1 MHSHQENQ
9 LKLLMMLRAA
19 GVRNTKVLAA
29 MESIPREYFIMP
41 AFMDKAYDDTA
52 LPIACGQTISQPS
65 IVALMCEFLGPN
77 DRLRVL
83 EIGTGCGYQAAIL
96 SKIFRMVYTI
106 ERHESLYEQAN
117 KSFQRLSIHNITTR
131 KADGSKGWPSAAPF
145 ERIVATAAA
154 KEPPS
159 ALLDQ
164 LSAENGVMVIP
175 VGEESRQQ
183 SLLRITRTSQ
193 GFREESLMQV
203 RFVPLVEE
211 SSDS

>member
-1 MHSHQENQ
+1 MMDSHQENQ
-9 LKLLMMLRAA
+9 LKLLMMLRSV
-19 GVRNTKVLAA
+19 GVRDTKVLAA

-41 AFMDKAYDDTA
+41 AFMDKAYQDTA

-96 SKIFRMVYTI
+96 SKIFRMVYTV
-106 ERHESLYEQAN
+106 ERHTALYEQAQ
-117 KSFQRLSIHNITTR
+117 KTFQRLARNNITTQ
-131 KADGSKGWPSAAPF
+131 KGDGSKGWPSAAPF

-164 LSAENGVMVIP
+164 LSEDDGVMVIP
-175 VGEESRQQ
+175 VGEESREQT
-183 SLLRITRTSQ
+183 LLRITRTPQ
-193 GFREESLMQV
+193 GFREEPLMQV
-203 RFVPLVEE
+203 RFVPLVE
-211 SSDS
+211 DA